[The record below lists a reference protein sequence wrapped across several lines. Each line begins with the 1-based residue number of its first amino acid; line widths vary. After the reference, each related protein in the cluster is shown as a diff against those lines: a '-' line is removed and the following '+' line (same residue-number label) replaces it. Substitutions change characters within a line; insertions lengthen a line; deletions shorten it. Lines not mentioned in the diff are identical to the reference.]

1 MNKKKVKSSIRIISK
16 VIFLIFIIF
25 LLSSF
30 KINIYATAED
40 IILKQAD
47 ILDIQSFLDVAKEN
61 TKETLGEINYSEIF
75 TNLSQGKI
83 EIIEVFPSIKNILKN
98 ELQNV
103 LKTITTIFVI
113 VLIHGIFKTI
123 SENLGNDSIG
133 KIAYFVQY
141 IVIIIYILET
151 YSDLVIYVKDTIERL
166 IDYTNILIPILMTLI
181 MSTGN
186 ITTVSI
192 IEPILLVVITFIGN
206 FIINILIPILL
217 IGTVLSIASNLSPNI
232 SAEKISIF
240 LKSSTIW
247 ILGFILTV
255 FTGILSLQSVLTK
268 NVDEVTIKATK
279 NIVSSAVPVV
289 GKVLSDTTE
298 TVLGCAVILKNSV
311 GIIGIIVIIGITI
324 IPLIKILSIM
334 ISFYLASGICQLVA
348 DEKIVK
354 VLSQM
359 GDTFKILLG
368 MLAAV
373 TAMLIIGT
381 SIVIKITASG

>member
-40 IILKQAD
+40 IILKQAE

-83 EIIEVFPSIKNILKN
+83 EITEVFPSIKNILKN

-217 IGTVLSIASNLSPNI
+217 IGTVLSITSNLSPNI

>member
-40 IILKQAD
+40 IISKQAD